1 MNLECDYAVRI
12 VYVIAKAKDR
22 IDAKTIS
29 ERSCVSLR
37 FALKILRKLVM
48 GGIVVS
54 FMGTNGG
61 YKLAKSPEDISIYDV
76 IYAINGEYYFNRC
89 VDSDYICS
97 RMGNSRCQFNKIFE
111 SITQDT
117 IKILKSYTFD
127 SFLESTPSTDE

>member
-1 MNLECDYAVRI
+1 MNLECDYAIRI
-12 VYVIAKAKDR
+12 VYVIANANDR

-48 GGIVVS
+48 GSIVVS

-61 YKLAKSPEDISIYDV
+61 YKLAKSPNDVTIYDV

-89 VDSDYICS
+89 VDDEYVCS
-97 RMGNSRCQFNKIFE
+97 RMGNSRCPFSRIFD
-111 SITQDT
+111 SITEDT
-117 IKILKSYTFD
+117 VKVLKSYHFGMFLDND
-127 SFLESTPSTDE
+127 SASE